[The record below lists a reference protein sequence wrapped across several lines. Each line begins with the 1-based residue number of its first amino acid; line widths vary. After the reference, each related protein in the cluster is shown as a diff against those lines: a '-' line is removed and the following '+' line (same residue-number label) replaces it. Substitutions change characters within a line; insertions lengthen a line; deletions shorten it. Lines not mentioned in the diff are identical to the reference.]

1 MSNAPREPYE
11 PDVDPDATPPGELG
25 DLTDAVV
32 DGADWSNTQSLRTA
46 LHRVVLSQCRLTG
59 SELAESAL
67 TDVVFDGCKVD
78 LVGLRFARL
87 ERVVFRDCRLE
98 EADLHGAQL
107 RDVLFERCELRGAVL
122 TGVTVER
129 VEIAG
134 GDLSGLRGAESLR
147 GVRMG
152 WNDVLANAPLFA
164 GALGIEIVDDEG

>member
-1 MSNAPREPYE
+1 MSAPREPYE
-11 PDVDPDATPPGELG
+11 PDVEPDAEQPSELG

-32 DGADWSNTQSLRTA
+32 TGADWSNTQTVRTSLT
-46 LHRVVLSQCRLTG
+46 RVRLSECRLTG
-59 SELAESAL
+59 TELAESVL
-67 TDVVFDGCKVD
+67 TDVVFDGCRLD

-98 EADLHGAQL
+98 EADLQGAQL

-122 TGVTVER
+122 SGVRIER

-134 GDLSGLRGAESLR
+134 GDLSGLRGAEALR
-147 GVRMG
+147 GVRMR

-164 GALGIEIVDDEG
+164 AALGIAIVDEA